1 MALMLEWSDE
11 NFKMTMF
18 KMLKDLVEKVDNM
31 HAKIEKISRYME
43 SITKKMEN
51 LEIKSYDIRK
61 EKFIR

>member
-1 MALMLEWSDE
+1 
-11 NFKMTMF
+11 MTMF